1 VEVQILII
9 SVVTALSG
17 LFKKA
22 STTLAI
28 NPLAVFIVEC
38 QGVQKLICP
47 IPARIA
53 AIQILII
60 SVQNALPEVIQKAPT
75 TLHKNPTALC
85 IVVYQLVQ
93 KLILPI
99 RARLV
104 KIQIQIISVIT
115 ALQLVD
121 QRPKAP
127 TTLHK
132 NPTALCIVVYQL
144 VQKLILPICAR
155 LVKIQIQI
163 ISVITALQLVDQRPK
178 EYQHTRE
185 TLCIKPSQ
193 MCIETAKPQEYQH
206 TKGTLC
212 NLPNPMCIVTAKP
225 QLQLRLDQLMH
236 QA

>member
-121 QRPKAP
+121 QRPK
-127 TTLHK
+127 
-132 NPTALCIVVYQL
+132 
-144 VQKLILPICAR
+144 
-155 LVKIQIQI
+155 
-163 ISVITALQLVDQRPK
+163 